1 MVFLAIFIALVLL
14 IIITMFS
21 RLSLMVEIS
30 FDSEGFQME
39 IKVMLYRILKLFSWN
54 FKEGGLDFFLKKK
67 KQVPKDKKKKKGRI
81 SAILNLIFSKDTY
94 NHLKKKMEVFIFSV
108 KGRLSTKDAALTAL
122 LYGNIW
128 SVIGL
133 LIPFIPQKNL
143 VLEFYPDFRMETPDF
158 HISCILRVRIIHIKK
173 LIANDY
179 IAKARRGE
187 NENYGT
193 ASN

>member
-94 NHLKKKMEVFIFSV
+94 NHLKKKNGGIHFFCKRSPVH
-108 KGRLSTKDAALTAL
+108 KGCCFNCTAL
-122 LYGNIW
+122 REH
-128 SVIGL
+128 
-133 LIPFIPQKNL
+133 
-143 VLEFYPDFRMETPDF
+143 LECYRVTNTF
-158 HISCILRVRIIHIKK
+158 HPTKKPGFGIL
-173 LIANDY
+173 
-179 IAKARRGE
+179 
-187 NENYGT
+187 
-193 ASN
+193 S